1 MSDQLSLL
9 QEAAARSVARQEKR
23 KEEVSPP
30 PPEPGTWEGV
40 IKKTPTGKIYRLY
53 TIPLADLPAFLERK
67 DFESKMYFRYPPE
80 VEFNRDGTE
89 IPYSGDVLGVRR
101 RDDEEAREL

>member
-23 KEEVSPP
+23 KEEAREALSPT

-40 IKKTPTGKIYRLY
+40 VKRAPDGKLYRLY
-53 TIPLADLPAFLERK
+53 NIHINELPAFLEK
-67 DFESKMYFRYPPE
+67 KELEVKSMYYYAPE
-80 VEFNRDGTE
+80 KSPVMEAGPKKE
-89 IPYSGDVLGVRR
+89 EGEGDTP
-101 RDDEEAREL
+101 